1 MDYLNYITK
10 DVEANFKRRKEKR
23 SHMKLALRFFSHS
36 DVFK

>member
-1 MDYLNYITK
+1 MDEFNYITK

-23 SHMKLALRFFSHS
+23 SHIKLALRFFSHS